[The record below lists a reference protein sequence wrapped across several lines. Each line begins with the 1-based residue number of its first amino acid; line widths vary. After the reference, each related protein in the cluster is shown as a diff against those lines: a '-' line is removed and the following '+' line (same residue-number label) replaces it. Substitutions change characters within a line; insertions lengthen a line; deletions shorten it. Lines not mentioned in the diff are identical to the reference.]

1 MGKHLT
7 KKSLLWVGLIL
18 LSIVSFAI
26 LLPKSASAVSNVIK
40 QKVNASA
47 VISCYD
53 NGHFV
58 SNLSAG
64 DLYGGIENFVKSGNN
79 VYVSTGS
86 GESWAKKDCQDIV
99 SEALAS
105 KNVSVPDGATSSAD
119 KGKFLS
125 NFGYTTSGGGSGECI
140 SFTYENY
147 FGGSQANSYTTNK
160 LCATL
165 NSQGAIESLTVSD
178 DGNTT
183 LMRFRDAD
191 DGSVVVDCNGSSAFL
206 TGGCGEVT
214 FQKGVTKWGDK
225 DSGFLKQVR
234 DMVIANRSV
243 IDTGHGL
250 KMYLRGYNQAY
261 NGVDPM
267 NKESAAVAN
276 AEYTL
281 TVDENSK
288 KKGTQYLTGAGYGNK
303 PTFTEEEQFALYQD
317 YLLNYYQAEVH
328 CDWNADMAN
337 ANGGNGYVKVKL
349 SQGGSM
355 KTCYV
360 KKGDHKFF
368 GTTVGG
374 IDANHQYGV
383 DCNFDCV
390 VEWLRDSSVDEI
402 KDENNKPTDP
412 QNSSNIPG
420 GTTGGKKPTSGT
432 TTTDPASVTES
443 EDQDKNCDELMD
455 KALKDG
461 EKIGSMQ
468 WILCP
473 SMDNT
478 KYTATWIDE
487 MTDDWLLMDPKTYSD
502 GAVQSAWDAIRN
514 ISNTVMIIFLL
525 VIIFSQL
532 TGYGIDNYGVK
543 KMLPRLITM
552 AILVNLSWFICV
564 AAADLSN
571 IFGSGL
577 RNLFG
582 ALGNSNHIGD
592 PSYLGGAA
600 VGMFAAAGGG
610 GSAAIGA
617 GVTAASLGASAA
629 VAIIIA
635 VIVLAL
641 IILVAVMVLFL
652 MLGVRLIIVIICII
666 LSPLAFASFILP
678 NTQSIFKKW
687 WDAYKAALIIY
698 PICGLLAGISHLLR
712 SIFKGMDLPMG
723 VMAIAM
729 IMPYLG
735 FFLIPTLLKS
745 AIAAL
750 GKFGGALTAMGNS
763 MRNGGR
769 VMGHAAA
776 GMVKNSEGYKNL
788 QNETARRR
796 QQESADRTIK
806 RLEKIKEKN
815 GNLSDTQ
822 TRRLA
827 RAHETM
833 RKLGNEDHAART
845 ILANKEYAGLA
856 LESDDPKQRT
866 LMGDWKAAWKAG
878 DTEKMNALTDVIVA
892 RHGPGG
898 VSTMASALAGDDMKV
913 FDDNGEFIGGEN
925 GAPARS
931 FEAFRLN
938 MQQNNALATGMQN
951 KASDAFQMISGG
963 GYVQFK
969 KQMADGSVQTVT
981 QRANLNV
988 HSANNNIATQS
999 KDWATQSTA
1008 TIRRAIQSGALK
1020 QEDVMALMNSSDP
1033 AIQSGFQSDAGKME
1047 LAQAFVSNPNID
1059 LNDKAAVRDE
1069 AERYASGKIHSEA
1082 LEANQEF
1089 NRRAE
1094 ERQQIRQ
1101 QTESLSQAAGALTHM
1116 AGSQG
1121 QHHPNSTPPH
1131 PDENG
1136 GD

>member
-1 MGKHLT
+1 
-7 KKSLLWVGLIL
+7 
-18 LSIVSFAI
+18 
-26 LLPKSASAVSNVIK
+26 
-40 QKVNASA
+40 
-47 VISCYD
+47 
-53 NGHFV
+53 
-58 SNLSAG
+58 
-64 DLYGGIENFVKSGNN
+64 
-79 VYVSTGS
+79 
-86 GESWAKKDCQDIV
+86 
-99 SEALAS
+99 
-105 KNVSVPDGATSSAD
+105 
-119 KGKFLS
+119 
-125 NFGYTTSGGGSGECI
+125 
-140 SFTYENY
+140 
-147 FGGSQANSYTTNK
+147 
-160 LCATL
+160 
-165 NSQGAIESLTVSD
+165 
-178 DGNTT
+178 
-183 LMRFRDAD
+183 MRFRDAK
-191 DGSVVVDCNGSSAFL
+191 DGSVVVDCNGWNGIGSGS
-206 TGGCGEVT
+206 GCGKVA

-234 DMVIANRSV
+234 DMVITNKSV
-243 IDTGHGL
+243 IDSGNGI

-360 KKGDHKFF
+360 KKGDHRFF

-402 KDENNKPTDP
+402 KDEENKPTDP
-412 QNSSNIPG
+412 KNSDNIPG
-420 GTTGGKKPTSGT
+420 SVVKNPTSGT
-432 TTTDPASVTES
+432 TTKDPSSVSES
-443 EDQDKNCDELMD
+443 GDEDKSCDELMD
-455 KALKDG
+455 KVLKDG

-478 KYTATWIDE
+478 KYTASWIDK

-502 GAVQSAWDAIRN
+502 GAVQGAWDAIRN
-514 ISNTVMIIFLL
+514 ISNTVMVIFLL

-532 TGYGIDNYGVK
+532 TGYGIDNYGIK
-543 KMLPRLITM
+543 KMLPRLIVM
-552 AILVNLSWFICV
+552 AILVNLSWFICI

-571 IFGSGL
+571 IFGYGL

-582 ALGNSNHIGD
+582 SLANSTLGGD

-610 GSAAIGA
+610 STAIGA
-617 GVTAASLGASAA
+617 GVTAASLGASVA
-629 VAIIIA
+629 VAVIIA
-635 VIVLAL
+635 IIVLAL
-641 IILVAVMVLFL
+641 IILVAVMILFL

-712 SIFKGMDLPMG
+712 SIFSTMDLPLG
-723 VMAIAM
+723 AVAIAM

-776 GMVKNSEGYKNL
+776 GMVKNSEAYKNM
-788 QNETARRR
+788 QNEAAAKR
-796 QQESADRTIK
+796 QQRYAQRTVDK
-806 RLEKIKEKN
+806 VNARERAGKT
-815 GNLSDTQ
+815 LSDRDKLRRYNAQQ
-822 TRRLA
+822 TLNDFTMQGATANAGATVLGSDLA
-827 RAHETM
+827 NLRASSAKRSQAIKGYTDQYSVLTRSQMGDEL
-833 RKLGNEDHAART
+833 RDAVIAYNEDRNEETATRLLAAT
-845 ILANKEYAGLA
+845 ATA
-856 LESDDPKQRT
+856 ESR
-866 LMGDWKAAWKAG
+866 G
-878 DTEKMNALTDVIVA
+878 MNAEMLKYIGNDFE
-892 RHGPGG
+892 GPDGR
-898 VSTMASALAGDDMKV
+898 SHKALSLSAAGNRFDAEILNQLAGSSNKV
-913 FDDNGEFIGGEN
+913 FSQYGIQMGKPANVNQQMSMREFAMSTG
-925 GAPARS
+925 PVKMS
-931 FEAFRLN
+931 EAFE
-938 MQQNNALATGMQN
+938 N
-951 KASDAFQMISGG
+951 KG
-963 GYVQFK
+963 
-969 KQMADGSVQTVT
+969 
-981 QRANLNV
+981 
-988 HSANNNIATQS
+988 
-999 KDWATQSTA
+999 
-1008 TIRRAIQSGALK
+1008 
-1020 QEDVMALMNSSDP
+1020 P
-1033 AIQSGFQSDAGKME
+1033 AIMNNMDDDTLSYINEMGK
-1047 LAQAFVSNPNID
+1047 
-1059 LNDKAAVRDE
+1059 
-1069 AERYASGKIHSEA
+1069 
-1082 LEANQEF
+1082 
-1089 NRRAE
+1089 
-1094 ERQQIRQ
+1094 
-1101 QTESLSQAAGALTHM
+1101 AAGAPIANAATLASASAVTTNQKEIKQLNEM
-1116 AGSQG
+1116 YAQTDADKIQFSGQQLASFDASTLDIIQSKIKPGSQL
-1121 QHHPNSTPPH
+1121 QQRYIAATNDIQNSPDLMGSLRPEQRDRFNAVRRSAGHSDMGTPTPAGT
-1131 PDENG
+1131 P
-1136 GD
+1136 